1 MKRASLWAQTEAWTS
16 GMPHTAKEPYTPVKE
31 TWACSERA
39 LLGAH
44 TEARTW
50 SMSHFQVCGS
60 VLQCVAVC
68 CSVLQ
73 TSGMPH
79 FQVCGNVWQCVAV
92 CCSVLQTSGMPHFQ
106 KRPMHNINSDL
117 QHSATVCKR
126 LQHTATHC
134 NTQQHAATRCNTLHY
149 TATHCNEQ
157 ALWGGYG

>member
-1 MKRASLWAQTEAWTS
+1 MCALQESCANMKRASLWAQTEAWTS

-79 FQVCGNVWQCVAV
+79 FQ
-92 CCSVLQTSGMPHFQ
+92 